1 MGFNLKNI
9 NGLKNLIN
17 IKNPIK
23 TKKSLYISIG
33 LLFVILMVIAYIVI
47 VLMKLK
53 YNSKNGKNKDS
64 KKTKLNMPELNM
76 PETNEN
82 SIVLDEK
89 VVLGDANAQ
98 LNSLASLSNN
108 NNNNGNSVLP
118 LNETQPDSYKNLD
131 SNNANELYTNDE
143 EMFDA
148 SDKEKVNAP
157 KINSKKRRV
166 NFYAK

>member
-1 MGFNLKNI
+1 MNFNLKNI
-9 NGLKNLIN
+9 KGLIDSKYL
-17 IKNPIK
+17 IK
-23 TKKSLYISIG
+23 TKKSFYISIG
-33 LLFVILMVIAYIVI
+33 LFFITLMAIAYILI

-53 YNSKNGKNKDS
+53 YNSKNKDS

-82 SIVLDEK
+82 SIVLDEN
-89 VVLGDANAQ
+89 VVLGDANTQ
-98 LNSLASLSNN
+98 SNSLASLSNNNNN

>member
-9 NGLKNLIN
+9 NGLKNLNN

-23 TKKSLYISIG
+23 TKKSFYISIG
-33 LLFVILMVIAYIVI
+33 LFFITLMAIAYIVI

-53 YNSKNGKNKDS
+53 YNCKNKDS

-82 SIVLDEK
+82 SIVLDEN
-89 VVLGDANAQ
+89 VVLGDANTQ
-98 LNSLASLSNN
+98 SNSLASLSNN
-108 NNNNGNSVLP
+108 NNNKNNGNSVLP
-118 LNETQPDSYKNLD
+118 LNESQPDSYKNLD
-131 SNNANELYTNDE
+131 SNNSNELYTNDE